1 VNAKEQKRVSLSN
14 ALDDEL
20 MDTARFIMHKTGFT
34 FENLMTMHE
43 LRYFRLLKKAKGEQ
57 EVEVL
62 RVEEQKRKL
71 QTKKAKRNG

>member
-1 VNAKEQKRVSLSN
+1 MNAKEQKRISLSH

-20 MDTARFIMHKTGFT
+20 MDTARFIMQKTGFT
-34 FENLMTMHE
+34 FADLMTMPV

-57 EVEVL
+57 EVEVM

-71 QTKKAKRNG
+71 QTKKSKRNG